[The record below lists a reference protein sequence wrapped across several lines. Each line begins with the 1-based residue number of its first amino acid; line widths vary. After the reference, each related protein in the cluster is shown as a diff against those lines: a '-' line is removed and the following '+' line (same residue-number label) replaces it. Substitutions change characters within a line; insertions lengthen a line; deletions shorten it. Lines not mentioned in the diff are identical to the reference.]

1 MEFEQKLRKTLCEVV
16 FNKSFKDVTTFKI
29 GGKIRYLLYPNT
41 LKELIKV
48 VKLCKEYNKSHIVL
62 GGGSN
67 VLAGDDFFD
76 GVVIKTTKLNKMEF
90 KGKKFIAEC
99 GTKLFS
105 CVMESKKMGLSGL
118 EWAVGIPG
126 TVGGACIMN
135 AGAFGY
141 EFFLNLDYVWVF
153 DGKKVKKLRKTE
165 IEHSYRTTSLQN
177 SGLIV
182 LKAQFSLLQKNEEE
196 IVKNIA
202 FFMQKRA
209 KTQKI
214 GYPNAGSVF
223 KKPSKDVSASEIIDR
238 LGIKG
243 KRFGGAMVS
252 PVHAGFIVNVNYA
265 TCKDVQKLIAFI
277 LDRVYNILNIKL
289 ELEIIYIAQHEGE

>member
-105 CVMESKKMGLSGL
+105 CVMESKKMRLSGL

-135 AGAFGY
+135 AGAFGHEMS
-141 EFFLNLDYVWVF
+141 EFVKRVKIIKNNKIFWTNDFNFAYRNSSFQKDNSIILEVALKLEKGKHENIKNLQQEYFL
-153 DGKKVKKLRKTE
+153 KRK
-165 IEHSYRTTSLQN
+165 N
-177 SGLIV
+177 SQPINY
-182 LKAQFSLLQKNEEE
+182 SS
-196 IVKNIA
+196 
-202 FFMQKRA
+202 
-209 KTQKI
+209 
-214 GYPNAGSVF
+214 AGSVF
-223 KKPSKDVSASEIIDR
+223 KRENDIIPAKIIDE
-238 LGIKG
+238 LGLKG
-243 KRFGGAMVS
+243 KNSGGAEVS
-252 PVHAGFIVNVNYA
+252 EKHAGFIINKNNA
-265 TCKDVQKLIAFI
+265 TSEDYFTLANEIKKIVKEKT
-277 LDRVYNILNIKL
+277 NIDLHFEVKFVK
-289 ELEIIYIAQHEGE
+289 